1 MQYLELL
8 QQLHQSLNPANYL
21 EIGCRHGTSLAL
33 ARSPALAIDPEPDL
47 SIDITCM
54 MQVFPQTSDKFFGRH
69 DPKLLLGGA
78 IDFAFIDG
86 MHLAEF
92 ALRDFANIETHAHRG
107 TVVVVDDVLPS
118 QIEHATRERLTQ
130 AWSGDVYRIVPLLRR
145 WRPDLCIEVLDI
157 HMKGACIIWS
167 LTPGGMPR
175 DRLIELENEL
185 KEGAHAEPSVARIR
199 QKLCPKSPRTL
210 PSLIRAIQQFRAAEN
225 GR

>member
-92 ALRDFANIETHAHRG
+92 AL
-107 TVVVVDDVLPS
+107 
-118 QIEHATRERLTQ
+118 
-130 AWSGDVYRIVPLLRR
+130 
-145 WRPDLCIEVLDI
+145 
-157 HMKGACIIWS
+157 
-167 LTPGGMPR
+167 
-175 DRLIELENEL
+175 
-185 KEGAHAEPSVARIR
+185 
-199 QKLCPKSPRTL
+199 
-210 PSLIRAIQQFRAAEN
+210 
-225 GR
+225 